1 MNMKILGICFSGS
14 LRSLE
19 YTLTNIYSK
28 LIENNKNKYKIII
41 FLYMPNDDHRNNVN
55 LFNKFNIEINYEI
68 KDDVELKLSN
78 VNWKNFG
85 SKIKNNKC
93 GIQGYLQQ
101 LYGIEKSFELL
112 KNYEKENNMKFDI
125 ICRSR
130 TDIIYMNDIN
140 IDSYDM
146 NKITIPNFH
155 GFDGINDRF
164 AIGNRE
170 NMKIYMEMYSNL
182 IKLNNFTM
190 FFQAEKYCKYNLE
203 NNNIN
208 YIKDNNIKFNRVK
221 FNGVVL
227 KDF

>member
-1 MNMKILGICFSGS
+1 MKTVGICLSGS

-19 YTLTNIYSK
+19 YTLQNIYNK
-28 LIENNKNKYKIII
+28 LIENNKNKYKIVI
-41 FLYMPNDDHRNNVN
+41 FLYIPNDVHANKVN
-55 LFNKFNIEINYEI
+55 LFNKLNIEIYYEI
-68 KDDVELKLSN
+68 KDDIELKLLN
-78 VNWKNFG
+78 VNWKNFVL
-85 SKIKNNKC
+85 KIKNGKC
-93 GIQGYLQQ
+93 AIQGYLQQ

-130 TDIIYMNDIN
+130 TDILYMNDIN

-155 GFDGINDRF
+155 DYYGINDRF

-182 IKLNNFTM
+182 TKLNNFTM
-190 FFQAEKYCKYNLE
+190 FYQAEIYCKYNLE

-208 YIKDNNIKFNRVK
+208 YIKDNNIKFNRVR
-221 FNGVVL
+221 FNGDIS